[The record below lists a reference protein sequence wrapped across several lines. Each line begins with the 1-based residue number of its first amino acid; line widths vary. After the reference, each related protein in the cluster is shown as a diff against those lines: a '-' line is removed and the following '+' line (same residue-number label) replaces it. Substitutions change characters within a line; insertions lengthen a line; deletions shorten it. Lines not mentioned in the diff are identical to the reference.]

1 MDFVYCFGIETFEQ
15 FFFCFELYNG
25 LVELHDDA
33 MLSRKR
39 FFLMHGDE
47 SACRGSAVDDV
58 DVIVFEVE
66 GAVDG
71 TDSESVQG

>member
-1 MDFVYCFGIETFEQ
+1 
-15 FFFCFELYNG
+15 
-25 LVELHDDA
+25 
-33 MLSRKR
+33 
-39 FFLMHGDE
+39 MHGDE